1 MFTTEYNIACGL
13 YTLKGIIAANEAK
26 ICGTKNNLKDNCV
39 MMINK
44 YYEGSENEDFEKEV
58 TCVFASLTLVKVMG
72 RGNYIWEK
80 GIILK

>member
-1 MFTTEYNIACGL
+1 
-13 YTLKGIIAANEAK
+13 
-26 ICGTKNNLKDNCV
+26 

-58 TCVFASLTLVKVMG
+58 TCAFASLTLVKVMG

-80 GIILK
+80 RNNSKVARKIT

>member
-1 MFTTEYNIACGL
+1 
-13 YTLKGIIAANEAK
+13 
-26 ICGTKNNLKDNCV
+26 